1 MTNLSISLPEALIA
15 YLQEQLASG
24 QYNTTD
30 DYIQDL
36 IQQDKAH
43 NDVAKYAE
51 TPSSEMSPQQ
61 YRQAGTMKGMF
72 TMADDFDTPLEDLN
86 NSM

>member
-24 QYNTTD
+24 QYNTAD

-61 YRQAGTMKGMF
+61 YRQAGTRISHHSCRI
-72 TMADDFDTPLEDLN
+72 PL
-86 NSM
+86 NSAILPSPG